1 MKEQKKLTAFERAL
15 LCEQQVE
22 QTALEQAFTETNFTK
37 NWEQI
42 EEKLVE
48 TESNTTASNPK
59 QLVPVYYLWRVVAAA
74 VIVLL
79 STWGYHFYTVAE
91 LEQLEVVEVDEPQL
105 PVEIEQAEKA
115 SFAALNQTIKI
126 LQEQDTAQWIVPH
139 TLDALEEL
147 DEAYQQMKNELL
159 VTQNGKVLIEEMRAN
174 LRLRHQILE
183 QSTRQLERIQQH
195 SKEQVKL

>member
-1 MKEQKKLTAFERAL
+1 MKEPKKLTAFERAL
-15 LCEQQVE
+15 LRGQQAEQ
-22 QTALEQAFTETNFTK
+22 AGLEQAFTETNFTK
-37 NWEQI
+37 NWAQI

-48 TESNTTASNPK
+48 TESNATTSTPK

-74 VIVLL
+74 AVVLL
-79 STWGYHFYTVAE
+79 ATWGYHFYTITE
-91 LEQLEVVEVDEPQL
+91 LENLEMVEGSESPL
-105 PVEIEQAEKA
+105 PVEIEQAEQA

-159 VTQNGKVLIEEMRAN
+159 ITQNGKVLIEEMLAN

-195 SKEQVKL
+195 SKEQIKL